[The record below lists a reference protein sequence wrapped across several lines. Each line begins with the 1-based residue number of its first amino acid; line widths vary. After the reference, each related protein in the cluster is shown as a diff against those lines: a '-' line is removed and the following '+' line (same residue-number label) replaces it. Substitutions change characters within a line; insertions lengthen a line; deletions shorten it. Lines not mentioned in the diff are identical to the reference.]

1 MDSATQRC
9 LDGMRKIQRNDK
21 EVDSA
26 WVQTYY
32 EENCGQVSF
41 ISRRFYDRDQPRS
54 SGKIENYD
62 FFFRYQFLV
71 KVHHIHCKTILLY
84 II

>member
-1 MDSATQRC
+1 MVPLSSRSVQLFGRDAVSKFLAFVIFTYRCKMDSATQRC

-41 ISRRFYDRDQPRS
+41 LSKRFYA
-54 SGKIENYD
+54 
-62 FFFRYQFLV
+62 
-71 KVHHIHCKTILLY
+71 
-84 II
+84 